1 MLRSR
6 QYREFKDIYEQS
18 FLQGEL
24 VAKYRILQSDN
35 ISLIAYEYGRKTLDS
50 STLLGSLTPFNMT
63 HPVYGASPTAVFVDN
78 SSITKSESAGFSAQ
92 HQVSLLKD
100 MVKLMAG
107 IRFDEGYS
115 KQKFSVRTAGPLT
128 IVNPW
133 GAYTGS
139 PRYGITISPTRWLSL
154 YAVESKDL
162 QEPSTITRFPLLP
175 ASDPRSSETITAAR
189 DGRLREAGIKAELF
203 NGRLSATA
211 AAFNITR
218 RGQALNILRT
228 LPDGTA
234 FNEVFFSEGEQ
245 AKGFEV
251 QVFGSITKQMEVVAS
266 YADTKTSNIIA
277 TGKVFMTSVP
287 RTEYR
292 AAVKYSFHAPGQDG
306 FSVRAGY
313 VKFGEMWGAVD
324 NIMRIPPQSRAD
336 VGIGYAWKR
345 YTFDLQ
351 VNNVFDDYFIEA
363 MAFST
368 GVNYTP
374 PRQIF
379 AGLSRRW

>member
-1 MLRSR
+1 M
-6 QYREFKDIYEQS
+6 
-18 FLQGEL
+18 
-24 VAKYRILQSDN
+24 
-35 ISLIAYEYGRKTLDS
+35 
-50 STLLGSLTPFNMT
+50 
-63 HPVYGASPTAVFVDN
+63 
-78 SSITKSESAGFSAQ
+78 
-92 HQVSLLKD
+92 
-100 MVKLMAG
+100 
-107 IRFDEGYS
+107 
-115 KQKFSVRTAGPLT
+115 
-128 IVNPW
+128 
-133 GAYTGS
+133 
-139 PRYGITISPTRWLSL
+139 
-154 YAVESKDL
+154 
-162 QEPSTITRFPLLP
+162 
-175 ASDPRSSETITAAR
+175 
-189 DGRLREAGIKAELF
+189 
-203 NGRLSATA
+203 
-211 AAFNITR
+211 
-218 RGQALNILRT
+218 
-228 LPDGTA
+228 
-234 FNEVFFSEGEQ
+234 FFSEGEQ

-277 TGKVFMTSVP
+277 TGKVFMSSVP

-324 NIMRIPPQSRAD
+324 DIMRIPPQSRAD

-351 VNNVFDDYFIEA
+351 VNNVFDDCFIEA

-368 GVNYTP
+368 GVNYAP